1 MLVDALKACGSNAIQ
16 FTTYPDASYE
26 IYLTAFENQNLY
38 TWLLEQ
44 SK

>member
-1 MLVDALKACGSNAIQ
+1 MLVEAFKACGSIAIQ
-16 FTTYPDASYE
+16 FTIYPDASYE
-26 IYLTAFENQNLY
+26 IYLTAFADPNLY